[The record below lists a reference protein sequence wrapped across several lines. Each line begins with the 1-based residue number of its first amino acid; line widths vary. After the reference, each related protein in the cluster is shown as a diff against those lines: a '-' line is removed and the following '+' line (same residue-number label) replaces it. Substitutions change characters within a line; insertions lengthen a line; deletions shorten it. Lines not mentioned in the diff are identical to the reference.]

1 MVGDRGAVCT
11 TGMRIMMNKYRHP
24 PHIAGWL
31 IKRMFPDRGGCSIL
45 GDMIETYRYLTD
57 EKGLLWARIW
67 FWGQCTKAFPYFFID
82 ELRWRI
88 QMFKNY
94 LLVTV
99 RNLKKNSTY
108 SLLNII
114 GLAVGMMAF
123 ILISLYVQYELS
135 FDKHYE
141 HAERI
146 YRVVREG
153 RAFTPPPLGPELK
166 EKIPEVESVSRILR
180 SSNTLVSH
188 EQTHFLEEEFF
199 WVDPEML
206 EIFSIPFTSGNPE
219 TALNGPFTIVLS
231 QSVAKKYFGDADPM
245 GKTLTVSERYAF
257 KVTGIFSDMPANS
270 HLVMDV
276 AVPYE
281 TYFRVMNNDITSWRS
296 NFSYTYVLLHEGSDP
311 QEMENKIAPLI
322 EAPLFKAAGVKE
334 PYPKYFFIQPMT
346 EIHLH
351 SHLEQEIGVNNDMK
365 YILLFSSIA
374 FLILFIACVNYM
386 NLATARSLRRG
397 KEVGMRKVVGAQR
410 GQLIAQFLGESVTTA
425 LLAMIFSIIMV
436 LAALPSFNSLVQRQL
451 GLNPLHNP
459 QLFLGLVF
467 TTLFV
472 GLFAGSYPAMR
483 MSGFRPISILS
494 GAFTRS
500 PKGSS
505 LRNVLV
511 LAQFA
516 ITIFLIVCTIAV
528 REQLKFIKTVDIGF
542 NKEQIITLPCRV
554 GSIRQNIQS
563 IKTALLQSSDII
575 AVSTSGCLPN
585 NIDTFTSRDWTGRNP
600 EEPIPIYYN
609 TADYDYIDLFGIQIV
624 QGRNFSMDFPSD
636 ETGVF
641 LVNETAVKVAEWES
655 PIGRKLT
662 HWNGKTGE
670 IVGVIKDFHL
680 HSLHRPIEPLYIF
693 LDNRNFSNVAIKIRT
708 ANIPATIDYVAEVM
722 KKFSPSYPFSYS
734 FFDEVFERAYF
745 TEQRMGRVF
754 GAFAILG
761 IFIACLGLFGLT
773 TFAAEQ
779 RTKEIGIRKV
789 MGASDSKI
797 FLLLSKEFVKWVLL
811 ANLIAWPI
819 AYFAM
824 NKWLQ
829 NFAYRIHIG
838 IVAFL
843 ISGGA
848 ALLIAYLTVS
858 YQSIKSARANPVESL
873 RYE

>member
-1 MVGDRGAVCT
+1 
-11 TGMRIMMNKYRHP
+11 MMNKYRHP
-24 PHIAGWL
+24 PKIAGWF
-31 IKRMFPDRGGCSIL
+31 IRRMFPDRGRCSIL
-45 GDMIETYRYLTD
+45 GDMIETYRYLA
-57 EKGLLWARIW
+57 EEMGLFRARIW
-67 FWGQCTKAFPYFFID
+67 FWSQCVKAFPHFFI
-82 ELRWRI
+82 EEMHWRI

-94 LLVTV
+94 TLVTM

-114 GLAVGMMAF
+114 GLAIGMTAF

-135 FDKHYE
+135 FDRHYKH
-141 HAERI
+141 ADRI
-146 YRVVREG
+146 YRVIREG

-166 EKIPEVESVSRILR
+166 EKIPEVEMVSRSLR

-188 EQTHFLEEEFF
+188 EQNHFLEEEFY

-206 EIFSIPFTSGNPE
+206 EIFSIPFIKGNPE
-219 TALNGPFTIVLS
+219 TALNDPSAIVLS
-231 QSVAKKYFGDADPM
+231 QKTAIKYFGDADPM
-245 GKTLTVSERYAF
+245 GKTLTVSERYDF
-257 KVTGIFSDMPANS
+257 KVSGVFENMPANS
-270 HLVMDV
+270 HFVMDL
-276 AVPYE
+276 AIPYE
-281 TYFRVMNNDITSWRS
+281 TYFRVTNNDITSWSS
-296 NFSYTYVLLHEGSDP
+296 NYSYTYLLLHEGSDP
-311 QEMENKIAPLI
+311 QEMENKISPLI
-322 EAPLFKAAGVKE
+322 EIPLLKSTGMEE

-397 KEVGMRKVVGAQR
+397 KEVGLRKVVGAQR
-410 GQLIAQFLGESVTTA
+410 GQLIAQFLGESVAMA
-425 LLAMIFSIIMV
+425 LLAMIVSILLV
-436 LAALPSFNSLVQRQL
+436 VAALPAFNSLVQRQL

-483 MSGFRPISILS
+483 MSGFRPISVLS
-494 GAFTRS
+494 GAFSRS
-500 PKGSS
+500 TKGSS

-511 LAQFA
+511 LVQFA

-528 REQLKFIKTVDIGF
+528 RDQLKFIKTVDMGF
-542 NKEQIITLPCRV
+542 TKEQIITLPVRL

-563 IKTALLQSSDII
+563 IKTELLQYTDIT

-585 NIDTFTSRDWTGRNP
+585 NIDTFTSRDWTGRNLK
-600 EEPIPIYYN
+600 EPIPIYYN
-609 TADYDYIDLFGIQIV
+609 TTDYDYIDLFDMQIV
-624 QGRNFSMDFPSD
+624 QGRNFSREFPSD

-680 HSLHRPIEPLYIF
+680 HSLHRPIEPLYVF
-693 LDNRNFSNVAIKIRT
+693 LDNRNFSNIAIKIKS
-708 ANIPATIDYVAEVM
+708 AKIPATIDHVKGVM
-722 KKFSPSYPFSYS
+722 KKFSPSSPFFYS

-745 TEQRMGRVF
+745 TEQRMGRIF

-773 TFAAEQ
+773 TLAAEQ

-789 MGASDSKI
+789 LGASDSKI
-797 FLLLSKEFVKWVLL
+797 FLLLSKEFIRWVLV
-811 ANLIAWPI
+811 ANLIAWPL

-843 ISGGA
+843 ISGGTA
-848 ALLIAYLTVS
+848 FLIAYLTVS
-858 YQSIKSARANPVESL
+858 YQSIKSARANPVDSL

>member
-1 MVGDRGAVCT
+1 MS
-11 TGMRIMMNKYRHP
+11 KYTHP
-24 PHIAGWL
+24 PRLAGWF
-31 IKRMFPDRGGCSIL
+31 IQRMFPDRGGCSIL
-45 GDMIETYRYLTD
+45 GDMIETYRYLAED
-57 EKGLLWARIW
+57 LGLVRARIW
-67 FWGQCTKAFPYFFID
+67 FWGQCVKAFSCYIID
-82 ELRWRI
+82 EFRWRI

-94 LLVTV
+94 ILVTV
-99 RNLKKNSTY
+99 RNLKKNSKY

-135 FDKHYE
+135 FDRHYE
-141 HAERI
+141 YAERI
-146 YRVVREG
+146 YRVIREG

-180 SSNTLVSH
+180 SSDTLVSH
-188 EQTHFLEEEFF
+188 EQNHFLEEEFY

-206 EIFSIPFTSGNPE
+206 DMFSIPFTNGNPK
-219 TALNGPFTIVLS
+219 TALNGPFSIVLS

-245 GKTLTVSERYAF
+245 GKTLTVSERYSF
-257 KVTGIFSDMPANS
+257 KVTGIFSDMPAHS
-270 HLVMDV
+270 HFVMDL

-281 TYFRVMNNDITSWRS
+281 TYFRVTNNDITSWRS

-334 PYPKYFFIQPMT
+334 PYPKYFFIQPKT
-346 EIHLH
+346 EIHLR
-351 SHLEQEIGVNNDMK
+351 SHLEQEMGVNNDMK
-365 YILLFSSIA
+365 YIFLFSSIA

-397 KEVGMRKVVGAQR
+397 KEVGLRKVVGAKR
-410 GQLIAQFLGESVTTA
+410 GQLIAQFLGESVA
-425 LLAMIFSIIMV
+425 MAVLAMIFAILVV
-436 LAALPSFNSLVQRQL
+436 LAALPAFNNLVQRQL
-451 GLNPLHNP
+451 RLDPLHNP
-459 QLFLGLVF
+459 QLFLGLIF
-467 TTLFV
+467 TALFV

-483 MSGFRPISILS
+483 MSGFRPISVLS

-500 PKGSS
+500 HKGSS
-505 LRNVLV
+505 MRNVLV

-528 REQLKFIKTVDIGF
+528 REQLKFIKTVDMGYA
-542 NKEQIITLPCRV
+542 KEQIMTLPV
-554 GSIRQNIQS
+554 QIGSIRQNIQS
-563 IKTALLQSSDII
+563 IKMALLQSSDII

-585 NIDTFTSRDWTGRNP
+585 DIDTFTSRDWTGRNP

-609 TADYDYIDLFGIQIV
+609 TADYDYIDLFGMQIV
-624 QGRNFSMDFPSD
+624 QGRNFSMDYPSD
-636 ETGVF
+636 EKGAF

-655 PIGRKLT
+655 PIGQKLT
-662 HWNGKTGE
+662 HWNGRTGE

-680 HSLHRPIEPLYIF
+680 HSLHRPIEPLYVF
-693 LDNRNFSNVAIKIRT
+693 LDKDNFSNIAIKIRS
-708 ANIPATIDYVAEVM
+708 ANIPATIDHVAAVM
-722 KKFSPSYPFSYS
+722 KKFSPSYPFAYS

-745 TEQRMGRVF
+745 AEQWMGRVF

-789 MGASDSKI
+789 LGASESKI
-797 FLLLSKEFVKWVLL
+797 FLLLSKEFIRWVLL
-811 ANLIAWPI
+811 ANLIAWPL

-829 NFAYRIHIG
+829 NFAYRIQIG

-843 ISGGA
+843 ISGGT

-858 YQSIKSARANPVESL
+858 YQSIKSARANPVDSL

>member
-1 MVGDRGAVCT
+1 
-11 TGMRIMMNKYRHP
+11 MRVKMKKYLHP
-24 PHIAGWL
+24 PRIAGWF
-31 IKRMFPDRGGCSIL
+31 IRRMFPDRGGCSTL
-45 GDMIETYRYLTD
+45 GDMIETYRYLAD
-57 EKGLLWARIW
+57 DKGLFCARIW
-67 FWGQCTKAFPYFFID
+67 FWGQCVKAIPYFIID
-82 ELRWRI
+82 ELKWRI

-108 SLLNII
+108 SLLNIVGLSI
-114 GLAVGMMAF
+114 GMTAY
-123 ILISLYVQYELS
+123 ILIALYVQYELS
-135 FDKHYE
+135 FDGHYE
-141 HAERI
+141 HAKRI
-146 YRVVREG
+146 YRVIREG

-180 SSNTLVSH
+180 SSNTLVSY
-188 EQTHFLEEEFF
+188 EQNHYLEQEFY
-199 WVDPEML
+199 WVDPEMFK
-206 EIFSIPFTSGNPE
+206 IFSIPLTKGRPE
-219 TALNGPFTIVLS
+219 TALNDPSNIVLS
-231 QSVAKKYFGDADPM
+231 QKAAKKYFGDADPM
-245 GKTLTVSERYAF
+245 GKTLTVYERYEF
-257 KVTGIFSDMPANS
+257 KVSGVFDDMPANS
-270 HLVMDV
+270 HFVMDM

-281 TYFRVMNNDITSWRS
+281 TYFRVTNNDITSWSS
-296 NFSYTYVLLHEGSDP
+296 NYSYTYVLLHEGSDP
-311 QEMENKIAPLI
+311 KEMEKKIAPLI
-322 EAPLFKAAGVKE
+322 EIPALKAARMKE

-346 EIHLH
+346 DIHLH

-374 FLILFIACVNYM
+374 FMILFIACVNYM

-397 KEVGMRKVVGAQR
+397 KEVGMRKVVGAQK
-410 GQLIAQFLGESVTTA
+410 GQLITQFLGESVA
-425 LLAMIFSIIMV
+425 MAVLAMIISIIMV
-436 LAALPSFNSLVQRQL
+436 LWILPVFNSLVQRQL
-451 GLNPLHNP
+451 RLNPLHNP

-483 MSGFRPISILS
+483 MSGFRPIAVLA

-500 PKGSS
+500 SKGSS

-511 LAQFA
+511 LVQFA
-516 ITIFLIVCTIAV
+516 ITIVLIVCTIAV
-528 REQLKFIKTVDIGF
+528 REQLKFIKTVDMGYT
-542 NKEQIITLPCRV
+542 KDQIITLPVRV

-563 IKTALLQSSDII
+563 IKTELLKSSDII

-609 TADYDYIDLFGIQIV
+609 TADYDYIDLFGMQIV
-624 QGRNFSMDFPSD
+624 QGRNFSREFPSD
-636 ETGVF
+636 EMGVF

-662 HWNGKTGE
+662 HWNGKIGE

-693 LDNRNFSNVAIKIRT
+693 LNPHNFSNIAIKIRT
-708 ANIPATIDYVAEVM
+708 ANIPATIDHVEGVM

-734 FFDEVFERAYF
+734 FFDEMFERAYV
-745 TEQRMGRVF
+745 TEQRMGRIF
-754 GAFAILG
+754 GAFAILA

-773 TFAAEQ
+773 AFAAEQ

-789 MGASDSKI
+789 LGASDSNI
-797 FLLLSKEFVKWVLL
+797 FLLLSKEFIRWVLL
-811 ANLIAWPI
+811 ANIIAWPI

-843 ISGGA
+843 ISGGT

-858 YQSIKSARANPVESL
+858 YQSIKSARANPVDSL

>member
-1 MVGDRGAVCT
+1 
-11 TGMRIMMNKYRHP
+11 MMNKYRHP
-24 PHIAGWL
+24 PKIAGWF
-31 IKRMFPDRGGCSIL
+31 IRRMFPDRGRCSIL
-45 GDMIETYRYLTD
+45 GDMIETYRYLA
-57 EKGLLWARIW
+57 EEMGLFRARIW
-67 FWGQCTKAFPYFFID
+67 FWSQCVKAFPHFFI
-82 ELRWRI
+82 EEMHWRI

-94 LLVTV
+94 TLVTM

-114 GLAVGMMAF
+114 GLAIGMTAF

-135 FDKHYE
+135 FDRHYKH
-141 HAERI
+141 ADRI
-146 YRVVREG
+146 YRVIREG

-166 EKIPEVESVSRILR
+166 EKIPEVEMVSRSLR
-180 SSNTLVSH
+180 SNNTLVSH
-188 EQTHFLEEEFF
+188 EQNHFLEEEFY

-206 EIFSIPFTSGNPE
+206 EIFSIPFIKGNPE
-219 TALNGPFTIVLS
+219 TALNDPSAIVLS
-231 QSVAKKYFGDADPM
+231 QKTAIKYFGDADPM
-245 GKTLTVSERYAF
+245 GKTLTVSERYDF
-257 KVTGIFSDMPANS
+257 KVSGVFENMPANS
-270 HLVMDV
+270 HFVMDL
-276 AVPYE
+276 AIPYE
-281 TYFRVMNNDITSWRS
+281 TYFRVTNNDITSWSS
-296 NFSYTYVLLHEGSDP
+296 NYSYTYLLLHEGSDP
-311 QEMENKIAPLI
+311 QEMENKISPLI
-322 EAPLFKAAGVKE
+322 EIPLLKSTGMEE

-397 KEVGMRKVVGAQR
+397 KEVGLRKVVGAQR
-410 GQLIAQFLGESVTTA
+410 GQLIAQFLGESVAMA
-425 LLAMIFSIIMV
+425 LLAMIVSILLV
-436 LAALPSFNSLVQRQL
+436 VAALPAFNSLVQRQL

-483 MSGFRPISILS
+483 MSGFRPISVLS
-494 GAFTRS
+494 GAFSRS
-500 PKGSS
+500 TKGSS

-511 LAQFA
+511 LVQFA

-528 REQLKFIKTVDIGF
+528 RDQLKFIKTVDMGF
-542 NKEQIITLPCRV
+542 TKEQIITLPVRL

-563 IKTALLQSSDII
+563 IKTELLQYTDIT

-585 NIDTFTSRDWTGRNP
+585 NIDTFTSRDWTGRNLK
-600 EEPIPIYYN
+600 EPIPIYYN
-609 TADYDYIDLFGIQIV
+609 TTDYDYIDLFDMQIV
-624 QGRNFSMDFPSD
+624 QGRNFSREFPSD

-680 HSLHRPIEPLYIF
+680 HSLHRPIEPLYVF
-693 LDNRNFSNVAIKIRT
+693 LDNRNFSNIAIKIKS
-708 ANIPATIDYVAEVM
+708 AKIPATIDHVKGVM
-722 KKFSPSYPFSYS
+722 KKFSPSSPFFYS

-745 TEQRMGRVF
+745 TEQRMGRIF

-773 TFAAEQ
+773 TLAAEQ

-789 MGASDSKI
+789 LGASDSKI
-797 FLLLSKEFVKWVLL
+797 FLLLSKEFIRWVLV
-811 ANLIAWPI
+811 ANLIAWPL

-843 ISGGA
+843 ISGGTA
-848 ALLIAYLTVS
+848 FLIAYLTVS
-858 YQSIKSARANPVESL
+858 YQSIKSARANPVDSL

>member
-1 MVGDRGAVCT
+1 MKV
-11 TGMRIMMNKYRHP
+11 MMNKRRHP
-24 PHIAGWL
+24 PRIAGWF
-31 IKRMFPDRGGCSIL
+31 IRRMFPDRGRCSIL
-45 GDMIETYRYLTD
+45 GDMIETYRYLAD
-57 EKGLLWARIW
+57 DKGLFWARIW
-67 FWGQCTKAFPYFFID
+67 FWGQCLKAFPYFLVA
-82 ELRWRI
+82 ESSWRI

-114 GLAVGMMAF
+114 GLAIGMTAF
-123 ILISLYVQYELS
+123 ILIALYVQYELS
-135 FDKHYE
+135 FDKH
-141 HAERI
+141 HKNADRI
-146 YRVVREG
+146 YRVVREE
-153 RAFTPPPLGPELK
+153 RAFTPAPLGPALK
-166 EKIPEVESVSRILR
+166 EKIPEVDSVARILR
-180 SSNTLVSH
+180 SSHTLISR
-188 EQTHFLEEEFF
+188 EQNHFLEEEFY
-199 WVDPEML
+199 WADPETF
-206 EIFSIPFTSGNPE
+206 EIFSIPFISGNPE
-219 TALNGPFTIVLS
+219 TALDDPSSIVLS
-231 QSVAKKYFGDADPM
+231 QKSAKKYFGDADPM
-245 GKTLTVSERYAF
+245 GKILTVSERYEF
-257 KVTGIFSDMPANS
+257 KVSGVFGDMPANS
-270 HLVMDV
+270 HFVMDV
-276 AVPYE
+276 VVPYE
-281 TYFRVMNNDITSWRS
+281 MYFRITNNDITNWRS
-296 NFSYTYVLLHEGSDP
+296 NFSYTYFLLQEGSDP
-311 QEMENKIAPLI
+311 IGMESKISPLI
-322 EAPLFKAAGVKE
+322 EAPLFKAYGYKE
-334 PYPKYFFIQPMT
+334 PYPKMYSIQPVT

-351 SHLEQEIGVNNDMK
+351 SHRMQEIGVNNDIK
-365 YILLFSSIA
+365 YIILFSSIA

-397 KEVGMRKVVGAQR
+397 KEVGLRKVVGAQK
-410 GQLIAQFLGESVTTA
+410 GQLIVQFLGESVAMA
-425 LLAMIFSIIMV
+425 LLAMILSIMMV
-436 LAALPSFNSLVQRQL
+436 LVLMPAFNNLVDRQL
-451 GLNPLHNP
+451 RLNPIHNP
-459 QLFLGLVF
+459 QLLLGLVF
-467 TTLFV
+467 ITLFV
-472 GLFAGSYPAMR
+472 GSFAGSYPAMR
-483 MSGFRPISILS
+483 MSGFRPISVLS
-494 GAFTRS
+494 GAFSRS

-511 LAQFA
+511 LVQFA

-528 REQLKFIKTVDIGF
+528 RDQLKFIKTVDMGYT
-542 NKEQIITLPCRV
+542 KEQIITLPVREDSV
-554 GSIRQNIQS
+554 RQNIQTM
-563 IKTALLQSSDII
+563 KTELLQYSDII

-600 EEPIPIYYN
+600 DEPIPIYYN
-609 TADYDYIDLFGIQIV
+609 TVDYDYIDLFGMQIV
-624 QGRNFSMDFPSD
+624 QGRNFSRDFPSD

-662 HWNGKTGE
+662 HWSGETGE

-693 LDNRNFSNVAIKIRT
+693 LGTREFSNIAIKIKST
-708 ANIPATIDYVAEVM
+708 NIPATIDYVAGVM

-754 GAFAILG
+754 GAFAILA

-773 TFAAEQ
+773 AFAAEQ

-789 MGASDSKI
+789 LGASDSKI
-797 FLLLSKEFVKWVLL
+797 FLLLSREFIRWVFL

-819 AYFAM
+819 AYVTM

-843 ISGGA
+843 ISGGT

-858 YQSIKSARANPVESL
+858 YQSIKSALANPVDSL

>member
-1 MVGDRGAVCT
+1 
-11 TGMRIMMNKYRHP
+11 MRVMINKDPHP
-24 PHIAGWL
+24 ARFAGWL
-31 IKRMFPDRGGCSIL
+31 IRRMFPDRGGCSIL
-45 GDMIETYRYLTD
+45 GDMIETYRYLAD
-57 EKGLLWARIW
+57 DKGLSWARIW
-67 FWGQCTKAFPYFFID
+67 FWSQCARAFPCYIID
-82 ELRWRI
+82 EFRWRI

-94 LLVTV
+94 ILVSV

-108 SLLNII
+108 SLLNIM
-114 GLAVGMMAF
+114 GLAIGMAAF

-135 FDKHYE
+135 FDRHYE

-146 YRVVREG
+146 YRVIREG
-153 RAFTPPPLGPELK
+153 RAFTPPPLGPELM
-166 EKIPEVESVSRILR
+166 EKIPEVESASRILR

-188 EQTHFLEEEFF
+188 DHDHFLEEEFY
-199 WVDPEML
+199 WVDPKML
-206 EIFSIPFTSGNPE
+206 KIFSIPFTSGNPG
-219 TALNGPFTIVLS
+219 TALNDPSAIVLS
-231 QSVAKKYFGDADPM
+231 QKAAKKYFGNTDPM
-245 GKTLTVSERYAF
+245 GKTLIVNERYEF
-257 KVTGIFSDMPANS
+257 NVSGVFDDMPANS
-270 HLVMDV
+270 HFVMDLV
-276 AVPYE
+276 VPYE
-281 TYFRVMNNDITSWRS
+281 TYFSVTNNDITSWRS

-311 QEMENKIAPLI
+311 QAMENKFAPLI
-322 EAPLFKAAGVKE
+322 EVPLFKAAGIKE
-334 PYPKYFFIQPMT
+334 PYPKHFFIQPMT
-346 EIHLH
+346 DIHLH
-351 SHLEQEIGVNNDMK
+351 SHLEQEIEVNNDLK

-397 KEVGMRKVVGAQR
+397 KEVGLRKVVGAQR
-410 GQLIAQFLGESVTTA
+410 GQLIAQFLGESVA
-425 LLAMIFSIIMV
+425 MAVMAMIFSILMV
-436 LAALPSFNSLVQRQL
+436 LAALPSFNNLVQRQL
-451 GLNPLHNP
+451 GMNPLHNP

-472 GLFAGSYPAMR
+472 GLFAGSYPALR
-483 MSGFRPISILS
+483 MSGFRPISVLS

-500 PKGSS
+500 SKGSS

-511 LAQFA
+511 LVQFA

-528 REQLKFIKTVDIGF
+528 REQLNFIKTVDLGYT
-542 NKEQIITLPCRV
+542 KEQIITLPVRV
-554 GSIRQNIQS
+554 GSIRQNIQP
-563 IKTALLQSSDII
+563 IKIALLQYADII
-575 AVSTSGCLPN
+575 AVSTSGSLPD
-585 NIDTFTSRDWTGRNP
+585 NIDTFTSRDWTGRNL

-609 TADYDYIDLFGIQIV
+609 TADYDYIDLFGMQIV
-624 QGRNFSMDFPSD
+624 QGRNFSREFPSD

-641 LVNETAVKVAEWES
+641 LVNETAVKVAEWEI

-680 HSLHRPIEPLYIF
+680 HSLHRPIEPLYVF
-693 LDNRNFSNVAIKIRT
+693 LDNNSFSNIAIKIKT
-708 ANIPATIDYVAEVM
+708 ANIPATIDHVAAVM

-734 FFDEVFERAYF
+734 FFDEVFEQAYF

-773 TFAAEQ
+773 AFAAEQ

-789 MGASDSKI
+789 LGASDSKI
-797 FLLLSKEFVKWVLL
+797 FLLLSKEFISWVLL

-838 IVAFL
+838 IIAFL
-843 ISGGA
+843 ISGGT